1 MRAGGYM
8 NKYENTNLFD
18 LFPEIFKNKQI
29 VSMKKTLLN
38 TNAENQKSTK
48 NNKPNKQKNKEEENH
63 YINFSFVIEEKYE
76 NNIYY
81 KLLKLDLILVT
92 LKDIKT
98 IIYLNGI
105 YKIDKDIIITEKRKN
120 VEYLLHLGN
129 KEQEQI
135 IEGMSKENKI
145 IIKQRKGNK
154 YLGNKK
160 LIIDDNSLVGC
171 KHYQVYH
178 FLLPSKK
185 NIYARTN
192 RRDLDNLV
200 NEFNEDKINNSDNS
214 DKVLFNDMAS
224 QSSSV
229 TSSLS
234 RNNYMLYNRG
244 NKQSQSGEE
253 ISKGFLNSKYI
264 LWIAILIMLIAFV
277 IEYIILKITNSGL
290 KQKIIFYSHM
300 TDFSLIFN
308 RLFCS
313 ILSLSCVAKS
323 PDSSECINQIDY
335 YSELAAKNSIINTTN
350 STNDNNSNSFLLNF
364 KELLFNQEQ
373 ILSEMLETITEEIT
387 NDLGV
392 IDDT

>member
-1 MRAGGYM
+1 
-8 NKYENTNLFD
+8 
-18 LFPEIFKNKQI
+18 
-29 VSMKKTLLN
+29 MKKTLLSMN
-38 TNAENQKSTK
+38 TENQKSSK
-48 NNKPNKQKNKEEENH
+48 NNKSNRQKNKEIENQ
-63 YINFSFVIEEKYE
+63 YINFSFLIEEKTE

-98 IIYLNGI
+98 IIYLNGM

-129 KEQEQI
+129 REQEHI
-135 IEGMSKENKI
+135 IEGISKENKI
-145 IIKQRKGNK
+145 IIKQRRGNK

-160 LIIDDNSLVGC
+160 LIIDDNSLIGC

-185 NIYARTN
+185 NIYSRTN
-192 RRDLDNLV
+192 RLDLDNLV
-200 NEFNEDKINNSDNS
+200 NEFNEDKNNNSDNS
-214 DKVLFNDMAS
+214 DKMLFNDMAS

-229 TSSLS
+229 TSSIS

-244 NKQSQSGEE
+244 NKQVQSGEE

-290 KQKIIFYSHM
+290 RQKVEFYSHM

-323 PDSSECINQIDY
+323 PDSTECINHIDY
-335 YSELAAKNSIINTTN
+335 YSEMAIKNSVINTTN
-350 STNDNNSNSFLLNF
+350 STYDNNSVSLLLNF

-373 ILSEMLETITEEIT
+373 ILSGILEKIKGEIT
-387 NDLGV
+387 ND
-392 IDDT
+392 